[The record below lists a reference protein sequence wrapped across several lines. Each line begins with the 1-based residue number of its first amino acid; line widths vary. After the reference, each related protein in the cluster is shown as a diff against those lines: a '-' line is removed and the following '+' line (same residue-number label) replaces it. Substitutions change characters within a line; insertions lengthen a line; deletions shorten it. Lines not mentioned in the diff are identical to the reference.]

1 MLEEFPV
8 VVDVPVRRADQDALG
23 HVNHTRYLR
32 YFEIARLAYLE
43 RIGLDPPGAT
53 WREFG
58 LIIASLTCR
67 FLAPVTYPDTVSVGA
82 KILSMSSDRCT
93 MEHVAV
99 SQALDKAAASG
110 TAVIVAYDYVAGRRR
125 PFPTNIVQRVVALEG
140 HEFLPD
146 PEPDAIEGRPN

>member
-8 VVDVPVRRADQDALG
+8 VIDVPVRWADQDALG

-32 YFEIARLAYLE
+32 YFEIARIAYLE
-43 RIGLDPPGAT
+43 RLDMDPPGPT

-67 FLAPVTYPDTVSVGA
+67 FRAPITYPDTLSVGA
-82 KILSMSSDRCT
+82 RILSMSADRCT

-99 SQALDKAAASG
+99 SQKLDKPAASG
-110 TAVIVAYDYVAGRRR
+110 TAVLVAYDYVAGRRR
-125 PFPTNIVQRVVALEG
+125 PLPPDVVQRVVALEG
-140 HEFLPD
+140 REFR
-146 PEPDAIEGRPN
+146 PEPERNAVGGG